1 MLRVDPLEI
10 APTNPVGAIFLSSSW
25 SLTHYVNTR

>member
-10 APTNPVGAIFLSSSW
+10 APTNPVGAIFFVIFQLN
-25 SLTHYVNTR
+25 SLC